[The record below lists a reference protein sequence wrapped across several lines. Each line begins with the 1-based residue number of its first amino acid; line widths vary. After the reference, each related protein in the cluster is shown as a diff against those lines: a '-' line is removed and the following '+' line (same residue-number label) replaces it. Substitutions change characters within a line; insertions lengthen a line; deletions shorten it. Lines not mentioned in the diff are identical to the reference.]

1 MSMNRFRQMNRKVNK
16 EQSEGDAAH
25 LPFYLKTVKRRI
37 MSEKQQRNPQFA
49 FVKCNLNLSCMFDAS
64 EILFIMHMVQIAY
77 LRSKG
82 YNTVWSKAH
91 LMQRMNIRLR
101 TFDRCVKRMTELK
114 LLDRMPQ
121 EGMYDY
127 LWNMGCYNHLL
138 QILSATT
145 DLNRLREFCRKN
157 FIERKRD
164 ITSISDMEIKLLGKK
179 VD

>member
-1 MSMNRFRQMNRKVNK
+1 
-16 EQSEGDAAH
+16 
-25 LPFYLKTVKRRI
+25 

-64 EILFIMHMVQIAY
+64 EVIFIMHMINIAY

-82 YNTVWSKAH
+82 YNTIWSKAH
-91 LMQRMNIRLR
+91 LMQRMNLRLR
-101 TFDRCVKRMTELK
+101 TFNRCVERMTELK

-127 LWNMGCYNHLL
+127 LWNMERYNRLL
-138 QILSATT
+138 QVMSATT

-157 FIERKRD
+157 FIEQKRD
-164 ITSISDMEIKLLGKK
+164 ILFISDTEIELLGKEG
-179 VD
+179 D